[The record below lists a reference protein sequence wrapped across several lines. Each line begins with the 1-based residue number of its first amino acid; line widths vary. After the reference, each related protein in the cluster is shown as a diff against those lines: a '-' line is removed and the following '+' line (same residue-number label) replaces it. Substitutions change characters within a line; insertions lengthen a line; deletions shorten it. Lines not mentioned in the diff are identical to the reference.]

1 MNLMN
6 QYDGKYIANIAQKT
20 FGRTDITKD
29 ELAYVLTMINPS
41 SYLLKHHR
49 VKNHPITFHVS
60 GHDST
65 RAQAHRPW
73 QVQIIN
79 DQHPDKAVIKSRQ
92 LGLSEIG
99 IAEMVHFADLHSYAG
114 VKCLYTFPTNRQMKD
129 FVSTRLN
136 PLLEQ
141 GYYATIADKSI
152 DSLEKK
158 KLRNSFLLFRSS
170 SKGAAVEGVDID
182 YLSLD
187 EYDRVAP
194 AAEISAVESMS
205 SSAFKILRRW
215 STPTVPDYGIHELYK
230 QSDQLVYMHRCDR
243 CGERQALDYE
253 NNIECLDEDGVDVLA
268 KTVKDGT
275 FRFICSKCKKPID
288 RWYNG
293 EWVATYPSR
302 TADGG
307 GTRGYLIT
315 QLNAVWISA
324 DELKRK
330 ELKAKSKQHFYNYV
344 LGFPYQDVALAVQ
357 DGDIKNNVREDLAE
371 PLMDR
376 GNYRFISVGID
387 WGNRHWVTVRGFRE
401 NGMIDIIRIFS
412 VAKSRSHTNIEEDI
426 QNIINQLVPYNP
438 DIICADTGD
447 SGNYVEKLM
456 AFFGPGRVYGVKV
469 NPTPRSTGQVQ
480 PVWQDTR
487 SLVTVDKLTQNKRH
501 IADMKM
507 GRLGFYRPD
516 KDLEMYIDHW
526 KNVVIR
532 DEEDEKTG
540 EVYQIITNRGDDHF
554 AQSSVYSMVGLEHVL
569 EPYIMSTQ
577 ENAFAYTTVD
587 NVIPQS
593 TDIFAR
599 GY

>member
-1 MNLMN
+1 MNN
-6 QYDGKYIANIAQKT
+6 VDGKTLANVAKQT
-20 FGRTDITKD
+20 FGRTDLTKE
-29 ELAYVLTMINPS
+29 ELVYVLTMMNCS
-41 SYLLKHHR
+41 SYLLKHHK

-73 QVQIIN
+73 QVEIIN
-79 DQHPDKAVIKSRQ
+79 DNHPDKAVIKSRQ

-99 IAEMVHFADLHSYAG
+99 IGEMLHFADLHSYAG

-136 PLLEQ
+136 PLLEA
-141 GYYATIADKSI
+141 GYYATISDPKM

-158 KLRNSFLLFRSS
+158 KIRNSFLLFRSS

-187 EYDRVAP
+187 EYDRVSAS
-194 AAEISAVESMS
+194 AEISAVESMTS
-205 SSAFKILRRW
+205 SQFKVLRRW
-215 STPTVPDYGIHELYK
+215 STPTVPDYGIHALFN
-230 QSDQLVYMHRCDR
+230 QSDQRVYMHRCDA
-243 CGERQALDYE
+243 CGHRQQLDYE
-253 NNIECLDEDGVDVLA
+253 TNIECLDDDGVDVLA
-268 KTVKDGT
+268 KTVRDGT
-275 FRFICSKCKKPID
+275 FRFVCSKCGKPID

-293 EWVATYPSR
+293 EWVAKYPER

-357 DGDIKNNVREDLAE
+357 DPDILNHKRSDLPE
-371 PLMDR
+371 PLLNR
-376 GNYRFISVGID
+376 GTYRFISVGID
-387 WGNRHWVTVRGFRE
+387 WGNRHWVTVRGFRD
-401 NGMIDIIRIFS
+401 NGMIDMIRVFS
-412 VAKSRSHTNIEEDI
+412 VERARGVANIEADLE
-426 QNIINQLVPYNP
+426 NIINQIVPYNP
-438 DIICADTGD
+438 DIICADIGD
-447 SGNYVEKLM
+447 SGNYVDKLIQY
-456 AFFGPGRVYGVKV
+456 FGAGKVYGVKV
-469 NPTPRSTGQVQ
+469 NPNPRSNGQIQ
-480 PVWQDTR
+480 PVWQETR
-487 SLVTVDKLTQNKRH
+487 SMVTIDKLTQNKRH
-501 IADMKM
+501 ISDMKM
-507 GRLGFYRPD
+507 GRLGFYQLQDR
-516 KDLEMYIDHW
+516 DLDLYIHHW

-540 EVYQIITNRGDDHF
+540 EVYQIITDRGDDHY
-554 AQSSVYSMVGLEHVL
+554 AQSSVYSMVGMEHVL
-569 EPYIMSTQ
+569 EPFITQTQ
-577 ENAFAYTTVD
+577 ENAFAYTTV
-587 NVIPQS
+587 NNIMPQQ